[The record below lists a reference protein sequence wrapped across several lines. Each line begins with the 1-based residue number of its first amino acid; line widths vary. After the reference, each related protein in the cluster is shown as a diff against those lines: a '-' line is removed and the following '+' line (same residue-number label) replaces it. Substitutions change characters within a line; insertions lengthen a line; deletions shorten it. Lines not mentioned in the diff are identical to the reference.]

1 VKTLSFSLPQDPV
14 FIVGY
19 PRSGTTLLQRFLVAQ
34 PGFLSFPETHYFT
47 VIERRLHLDGNGRIS
62 ASEIG
67 TLRQAVAEKMAAR
80 LAEAETR
87 LLTRAAERNEL
98 TSKMAFEFLVSRSL
112 APQVAAAGV
121 RTPWRWVEKTP
132 THANFLERIMHC
144 YPDAQVIHMVRHP
157 VPAIASRRSKF
168 PFNRETPLEQLAHA
182 WNRLDENVSRG
193 RELFPASIIS
203 LRYEDLVA
211 DARKELAAVGAFLR
225 APWDMERL
233 NLSRGEAGLASLA
246 LPSEAWKLE
255 DSARDV
261 VNTNE
266 SYRESLP
273 AADVERIE
281 SIVGERMR
289 QHGYGHFAC
298 APSGKMT

>member
-1 VKTLSFSLPQDPV
+1 MIIPLPQDPV

-34 PGFLSFPETHYFT
+34 AGFYSFPETHFFS
-47 VIERRLHLDGNGRIS
+47 VAAKRIQPAEVGHVSPADLGVLLAAMIEKTGFRIS
-62 ASEIG
+62 EEDRAD
-67 TLRQAVAEKMAAR
+67 LAR
-80 LAEAETR
+80 TAQR
-87 LLTRAAERNEL
+87 DEL
-98 TSKMAFEFLVSRSL
+98 SMKNVFELMVSRLL
-112 APQVAAAGV
+112 APQFGQKPPSAA
-121 RTPWRWVEKTP
+121 WRWVEKTP
-132 THANFLERIMHC
+132 THANFLECILPL
-144 YPDAQVIHMVRHP
+144 YPEAQVLHIVRHP

-193 RELFPASIIS
+193 RALFPASIIS

-225 APWDMERL
+225 MPWDMERL
-233 NLSRGEAGLASLA
+233 NLPRGEAGLASLA